1 MNNNQNARLEAQE
14 ENSQPSVDEPP
25 IKKEPVTPGDSADD
39 NEDDDDD
46 VFMREAPE
54 KENQGVESQPPEDD
68 EEPGQSRKQ
77 VVKVE
82 QDEEMVQDGQLKQ
95 KEADRESSNDFRSQW
110 YQQVYIGNE
119 YNLKAD
125 LADPGFKFFFYVDS
139 IVNLVKKPE
148 RTRSWMTHIW
158 NASVLA
164 MEPSGRNL
172 FLYERCAT
180 LLAEL
185 AKTEE
190 HEIMRIIKSHRY
202 VLFKMG
208 RFNVE
213 DLFENRRLEQN
224 ARKPREL
231 VNRTITHM
239 ITYFQQFNMTFEDCP
254 EGCCMYYYEGITYI
268 RGAVEQLEAETSK
281 RRFEVECRRR
291 ENMMLLERDQR
302 EFPFSRRHL
311 SDPESL
317 EYFQARLIAL
327 QKDKENQ
334 MNQSETFN
342 QAVEQDI
349 PDEDNDAVS
358 LDLSS

>member
-1 MNNNQNARLEAQE
+1 MNNNRNARLVAQE
-14 ENSQPSVDEPP
+14 ENGQPSVDEHP
-25 IKKEPVTPGDSADD
+25 IKKEPVIPKDLADNND
-39 NEDDDDD
+39 DDDDD
-46 VFMREAPE
+46 VFMKESPE
-54 KENQGVESQPPEDD
+54 KENNGVKSEPPEDD
-68 EEPGQSRKQ
+68 EEPGQNR
-77 VVKVE
+77 VKEE
-82 QDEEMVQDGQLKQ
+82 QDEALVQDGQLSQ
-95 KEADRESSNDFRSQW
+95 RQADRESSFDFRSQW

-190 HEIMRIIKSHRY
+190 QEIMRIIKSHRY

-231 VNRTITHM
+231 VNRTITQM
-239 ITYFQQFNMTFEDCP
+239 INYFGQFNMTFEDCP

-268 RGAVEQLEAETSK
+268 RGAVEQLEADTSK

-302 EFPFSRRHL
+302 DSPFSRRHL

-317 EYFQARLIAL
+317 EYFQARLTAL
-327 QKDKENQ
+327 QKDKESQ
-334 MNQSETFN
+334 MNQSDTSN
-342 QAVEQDI
+342 QIVEQEI